1 MRVDN
6 IELAELI
13 YMADV
18 YRKRRFFAEATAL
31 LTEALN
37 AARNDDDLTTD
48 AIVQYSL
55 ARVYEQQGN
64 SFFARELDHQA
75 LRDWLGGKDPNPIN
89 QLWPFRSRRSLDRA
103 CEQLIQTVQ
112 EKSDIRNLPLPRVP
126 QSDSW
131 LEAG

>member
-64 SFFARELDHQA
+64 SFFARELDYQA

-112 EKSDIRNLPLPRVP
+112 ERSDIRNLPLPRVP